1 MGNAVQPLSRVGN
14 NHDHLLQH
22 LPHQSLM
29 ARTGTRQTRR
39 TDRDDDNVS
48 AIGEDLSYNEAQTAL
63 ELALAQLQASDLPV
77 ESMGELYLRAR
88 SYAQRCEQLLTQVEQ
103 SIALWDP
110 ETPDA
115 TPKPLEP

>member
-1 MGNAVQPLSRVGN
+1 
-14 NHDHLLQH
+14 
-22 LPHQSLM
+22 M
-29 ARTGTRQTRR
+29 ARTGTRQPRPSE
-39 TDRDDDNVS
+39 RDDDNVS
-48 AIGEDLSYNEAQTAL
+48 AIGEDLSYSEAQTAL
-63 ELALAQLQASDLPV
+63 ELALAQLQATDLPV

-110 ETPDA
+110 DQPDA

>member
-1 MGNAVQPLSRVGN
+1 MVNAMPPLTRVGN

-22 LPHQSLM
+22 HPHQSLM
-29 ARTGTRQTRR
+29 ARTGPRQPRPSE
-39 TDRDDDNVS
+39 RDDDNVS
-48 AIGEDLSYNEAQTAL
+48 AIGEDLSYSEAQTAL
-63 ELALAQLQASDLPV
+63 ELALAQLQATDLPV

-88 SYAQRCEQLLTQVEQ
+88 GYAQRCEQLLTQVEQ

-110 ETPDA
+110 DQPDA